1 MTITAPTTSD
11 LEAHRRRKLL
21 EQKINRYIQE
31 RKLGRAPTPEQF
43 EKLRRQL
50 GLSRE

>member
-1 MTITAPTTSD
+1 MTLTTPTAND

-31 RKLGRAPTPEQF
+31 RRLGRAPSPELF
-43 EKLRRQL
+43 EQLRRQL